1 MTSRFVESFLAAGL
15 QPGELV
21 PEGVKKAMLCGIKQ
35 IVILR
40 DSGDAVVEKLTTDD
54 PALAHKM
61 KWVRFVTISEQRKF
75 WFAILYSHPFKND
88 CKKAVF
94 DIELSRVPKNGESS
108 SPQNAQRTF
117 VRTKRLDDIH
127 SFEDLFGDTGEIQPI
142 DELLEPSETFSYFL
156 KVDLRMPD
164 EGQSQKPLNELQVF
178 PIENGS
184 SSMKMKPGYRMAFSN
199 LLKLDGCSG
208 YLIKRVRQE
217 PDTFRYKCAVSAS
230 YPSVTEGASLNYL
243 KLVFPEGVEIRSF
256 KRTPIFQSCY
266 IAINEG
272 SLEKHMLTF
281 VKFGELQSEEFC
293 ESVRFCSPSTTCA
306 ISQAIQRCMWT
317 E

>member
-21 PEGVKKAMLCGIKQ
+21 PEGAKKAMLCGIKLIA
-35 IVILR
+35 IVR
-40 DSGDAVVEKLTTDD
+40 DPGEAFLEKLRADD
-54 PALAHKM
+54 PALPHKM
-61 KWVRFVTISEQRKF
+61 KWVRFVTISEERKF
-75 WFAILYSHPFKND
+75 WLAILYSHPFKNE
-88 CKKAVF
+88 CKKAIF
-94 DIELSRVPKNGESS
+94 DIELSRVAKNGEST

-117 VRTKRLDDIH
+117 VRTKRLDDVNTF
-127 SFEDLFGDTGEIQPI
+127 SDLFGDTGQIEPI
-142 DELLEPSETFSYFL
+142 DDLLEPSDTYSYFL
-156 KVDLRMPD
+156 KVDLRMPE
-164 EGQSQKPLNELQVF
+164 EGQSQKPLNEVQVF

-199 LLKLDGCSG
+199 LIKLDGCSG

-217 PDTFRYKCAVSAS
+217 PDTFRYKCTVSAS

-243 KLVFPEGVEIRSF
+243 KLVFPEGVEIRSV
-256 KRTPIFQSCY
+256 KRSPIFQSCY

-281 VKFGELQSEEFC
+281 VKFGELQSQEFRD
-293 ESVRFCSPSTTCA
+293 SVIA
-306 ISQAIQRCMWT
+306 G
-317 E
+317 